1 MNMVCYFVF
10 VAFAASLECLPFCN
24 AGAKLISVSMW
35 CTCILNCESSEK
47 FFLNFQKIFQIIF
60 YFFTKFE
67 CWFFFPMS
75 LSVID
80 WFMVLSGVLVS
91 IIWSDNLKIIFFSAL
106 CCHSPRLASRWMWEC
121 ARQLLVALRGLFAP
135 ASCSYSLL
143 LAAIRTRRM
152 WCRTFNIVFLQFA
165 VRWFGVLV
173 SSVFSSWFDR
183 LVNWLIYFPPP
194 PVPTVPRLLYV
205 CIVWYLEVAKI
216 LFRYEFVWN

>member
-152 WCRTFNIVFLQFA
+152 WCQTLISFFFSFLAFHGWLIW
-165 VRWFGVLV
+165 RIGFSGSFFLV
-173 SSVFSSWFDR
+173 WPIYWSINLFFSSYSSFHR
-183 LVNWLIYFPPP
+183 TRALVCMYS
-194 PVPTVPRLLYV
+194 
-205 CIVWYLEVAKI
+205 IVDIW
-216 LFRYEFVWN
+216 RW